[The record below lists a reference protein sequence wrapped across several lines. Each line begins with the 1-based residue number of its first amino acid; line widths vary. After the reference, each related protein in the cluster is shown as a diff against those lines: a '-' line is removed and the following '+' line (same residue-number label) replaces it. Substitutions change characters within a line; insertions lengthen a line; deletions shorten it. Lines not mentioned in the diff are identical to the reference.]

1 MTSRELPKAYEP
13 KAVEERWYAYWL
25 EKKYFH
31 ADENAGGAPFSIVIP
46 PPNVTG
52 SLHIGHALNSTLQDI
67 LVRWMRMSGRNTLWV
82 PGTDHAG
89 IATQNVVERQLAKHG
104 VDRHMMGREAFVKEV
119 WKWKQEYGN
128 KIISQLKRM
137 GASCDWDRER
147 FTMDEGLSRAV
158 REVFV
163 SLYEEGL
170 IYRGERLINWCPRCH
185 TALSDIEVEHEDEKG
200 KLYHIAYPLS
210 HDHNIRL
217 TVATTRPE
225 TMLGDTAVAV
235 HPLDPRYKDLIGK
248 TVDLP
253 LTSRKI
259 PIIGDSILVDL
270 EFGTGAVK
278 VTPAHDFNDYEAGL
292 RQKPG
297 LARIK
302 MLDDKAQILPDI
314 PDVLPAVLK
323 QVVGKPAKKAR
334 GVIVE
339 LLSEQGKLIKTD
351 DHTHSIG
358 KCYRC
363 KSVVE
368 PYLSPQWF
376 VKTGPLAEPAIKAV
390 EDGSVRI
397 VPKGWENTYFE
408 WMRNIKDWC
417 ISRQIWWG
425 HQIPAWYCLDCN
437 KDEVLEVPIGAV
449 GAVGE
454 GGALPSSTQ
463 EVKLVIGI
471 DAKPIVQKE
480 RPQKCPQCGSSKIVQ
495 EPDVLD
501 TWFSSAL
508 WPFSTLGWPDK
519 TKELSVYYPTSV
531 LITSFDIIFFWVAR
545 MIMMGLHFRK
555 EVPFRDVYI
564 HALVRDAE
572 GQKMSKSKGNVIDPL
587 VMIDQYGTDAFRFTL
602 TAFAAQGRDIK
613 LAPERIE
620 GYRNFAN
627 KIWNASRFVMMNLEE
642 DFTPNAEL
650 LTPDSSLADRWILS
664 RLNSVSTEAQSA
676 LAEYR
681 FNDVASALYHF
692 IWHEYCD
699 WYLELSKPALY
710 EEKGSTQ
717 RKATQTM
724 LAHVLET
731 ALRLL
736 HPLMPFI
743 TEEIWQTLPVGV
755 RNAECGMRNKTPGT
769 ACESIM
775 ISPYP
780 VADEKMI
787 NPGIERDM
795 QMVMDLIMAI
805 RNIRG
810 EMNIAPSMQIS
821 VIVKVENKEL
831 GEHLEKSAGY
841 VKTLGRL
848 GELRIGV
855 AEAKPKA
862 VATGVIKG
870 AEVYVPL
877 EGILDLAQER
887 DRLQKEIAKVAK
899 DIEVFSKKL
908 SNKNFVDKAPKE
920 VVEKDTAK
928 LEEFKGKREK
938 LEQSLKA
945 LG

>member
-1 MTSRELPKAYEP
+1 MSTKELPKSYEP
-13 KAVEERWYAYWL
+13 KSVEQKWYDFWL

-31 ADENAGGAPFSIVIP
+31 ADVNAGGRPFSIVIP

-67 LVRWMRMSGRNTLWV
+67 LARWMRMTGRNTLWV

-89 IATQNVVERQLAKHG
+89 IATQNVVERQLAKEN
-104 VDRHMMGREAFVKEV
+104 VDRHVLGREKFVAKV
-119 WKWKQEYGN
+119 WEWKKEYGN
-128 KIISQLKRM
+128 RIINQLKRM
-137 GASCDWDRER
+137 GASCDWQRER
-147 FTMDEGLSRAV
+147 FTMDEGLSLAV

-163 SLYEEGL
+163 TLYEEGL

-225 TMLGDTAVAV
+225 TMFGDTAVAV

-248 TVDLP
+248 TIDLP
-253 LTSRKI
+253 LTTRQI
-259 PIIGDSILVDL
+259 PVIGDSILVDL

-292 RQKPG
+292 RQIPN
-297 LARIK
+297 LPRVK
-302 MLDDKAQILPDI
+302 MLDDKAEIRPDI
-314 PDVLPAVLK
+314 PDVFPEVLK
-323 QVVGKPAKKAR
+323 QIAGKPAKKAR
-334 GVIVE
+334 GMVVE
-339 LLSEQGKLIKTD
+339 LLAARGFLIKTD
-351 DHTHSIG
+351 EHAHTIG

-363 KSVVE
+363 RSVVE

-376 VKTGPLAEPAIKAV
+376 VKTAPLAEPAIKVV
-390 EDGSVRI
+390 EDGNVRI
-397 VPKGWENTYFE
+397 IPKGWENTYFE

-425 HQIPAWYCLDCN
+425 HQIPAWYCKKCDG
-437 KDEVLEVPIGAV
+437 EVLEAQGDAGA
-449 GAVGE
+449 AAE
-454 GGALPSSTQ
+454 DSTVLASR
-463 EVKLVIGI
+463 EKVLTIGI
-471 DAKPIVQKE
+471 NARPIVQKE
-480 RPQKCPQCGSSKIVQ
+480 EPKQCPRCGSQDIVRD
-495 EPDVLD
+495 PDVLD

-519 TKELSVYYPTSV
+519 TRELSVYYPTSV

-545 MIMMGLHFRK
+545 MIMMGLHFMK
-555 EVPFRDVYI
+555 DVPFRDVYI

-572 GQKMSKSKGNVIDPL
+572 GQKMSKSRGNVIDPL

-613 LAPERIE
+613 MSTERIE

-642 DFTPNAEL
+642 DFAPSAEL
-650 LTPDSSLADRWILS
+650 LTPNSSLADRWILS
-664 RLNSVSTEAQSA
+664 RLNTVTKEVQSA
-676 LAEYR
+676 LSEYR
-681 FNDVASALYHF
+681 FNDVASNLYHF

-710 EEKGSTQ
+710 LDKGSPSRT
-717 RKATQTM
+717 ATQTM
-724 LAHVLET
+724 LARVLET

-736 HPLMPFI
+736 HPIMPFI
-743 TEEIWQTLPVGV
+743 TEEIWQTLPETV
-755 RNAECGMRNKTPGT
+755 RDQGPGT
-769 ACESIM
+769 MGKVASIM
-775 ISPYP
+775 VAGYP
-780 VADEKMI
+780 VADERLI
-787 NPGIERDM
+787 NAEIERDM
-795 QMVMDLIMAI
+795 QLIMDLILAI

-810 EMNIAPSMQIS
+810 EMNIAPSMQIHA
-821 VIVKVENKEL
+821 IVKVDNGEL
-831 GEHLEKSAGY
+831 VGHLEKSAGY
-841 VKTLGRL
+841 VKTLARL
-848 GELRIGV
+848 LELRIGV
-855 AEAKPKA
+855 DQRKPKA
-862 VATGVIKG
+862 AATAVIRG
-870 AEVYVPL
+870 AEVYIPL
-877 EGILDLAQER
+877 EGIIDLTQER
-887 DRLQKEIAKVAK
+887 DRLQKEIAKLSK

-928 LEEFKGKREK
+928 LGEFRAKREK
-938 LEQSLKA
+938 LEQSLKM

>member
-1 MTSRELPKAYEP
+1 MSSKELSKAYEP
-13 KAVEERWYAYWL
+13 KSVEERWYAFWTG
-25 EKKYFH
+25 KNYFH
-31 ADENAGGAPFSIVIP
+31 ADENAGGTPYCIVIP

-52 SLHIGHALNSTLQDI
+52 QLHVGHAFDNTLQDI
-67 LVRWMRMSGRNTLWV
+67 LIRWMRMSGRNTLWM

-89 IATQNVVERQLAKHG
+89 IATQNVVERQLAKDG
-104 VDRHMMGREAFVKEV
+104 IDRHSLGREKFIEEV
-119 WKWKQEYGN
+119 WKWKKEYGGR
-128 KIISQLKRM
+128 IISQLKRL
-137 GASCDWDRER
+137 GASCDWERER

-163 SLYEEGL
+163 RLYEEGL

-253 LTSRKI
+253 LTDRKI
-259 PIIGDSILVDL
+259 PIIGDSVLVDL

-278 VTPAHDFNDYEAGL
+278 VTPAHDFNDYEAGQ
-292 RQKPG
+292 RQKPE
-297 LARIK
+297 LPRIK
-302 MLDDKAQILPDI
+302 MLDDKAQILSDI
-314 PDVLPAVLK
+314 PGALPDVLRQIA
-323 QVVGKPAKKAR
+323 GKPAKKAR
-334 GVIVE
+334 GMVVE
-339 LLSEQGKLIKTD
+339 LLQERGYLIKTE
-351 DHTHSIG
+351 DHAHSIG

-376 VKTGPLAEPAIKAV
+376 VNTGPLAEPAIKAV
-390 EDGSVRI
+390 EDGRI
-397 VPKGWENTYFE
+397 RFFPKGWENTYFD

-425 HQIPAWYCLDCN
+425 HRIPAWYC
-437 KDEVLEVPIGAV
+437 DECGTITV
-449 GAVGE
+449 
-454 GGALPSSTQ
+454 SRT
-463 EVKLVIGI
+463 
-471 DAKPIVQKE
+471 DATACSK
-480 RPQKCPQCGSSKIVQ
+480 CGSGNLRR
-495 EPDVLD
+495 ETDVLD

-508 WPFSTLGWPDK
+508 WPFSTLGWPDR
-519 TKELSVYYPTSV
+519 TKELGFYYPTSV
-531 LITSFDIIFFWVAR
+531 LVTGLDIIFFWVAR
-545 MIMMGLHFRK
+545 MIMMGLHFMDD
-555 EVPFRDVYI
+555 VPFRHVYI
-564 HALVRDAE
+564 HALIRDAE

-587 VMIDQYGTDAFRFTL
+587 IMLEQYGTDAFRFTL
-602 TAFAAQGRDIK
+602 AAFAAQGRDIK
-613 LAPERIE
+613 MSTERVE

-642 DFTPNAEL
+642 DFYPNSEL
-650 LTPDSSLADRWILS
+650 LTPNSSLSDRWILS
-664 RLNSVSTEAQSA
+664 RLNSVCKEVQSA
-676 LAEYR
+676 LTDYR
-681 FNDVASALYHF
+681 FNDVASALYQF

-699 WYLELSKPALY
+699 WYLELSKPALM
-710 EEKGSTQ
+710 GDVGAAS
-717 RKATQTM
+717 RKATQSV

-736 HPLMPFI
+736 HPIMPFI
-743 TEEIWQTLPVGV
+743 TEEIWQTLPEAV
-755 RNAECGMRNKTPGT
+755 RSAESEVRSEKRNGKL
-769 ACESIM
+769 ESIM
-775 ISPYP
+775 IAAYP
-780 VADEKMI
+780 VADEKRI
-787 NPGIERDM
+787 NAEIEQDM

-810 EMNIAPSMQIS
+810 EMNIAPSMQIRA
-821 VIVKVENKEL
+821 IVKVENEIL
-831 GEHLEKSAGY
+831 GEHLGKSAGY
-841 VKTLGRL
+841 VKTLARL
-848 GELRIGV
+848 SELRIGV
-855 AEAKPKA
+855 AEVKPKA

-877 EGILDLAQER
+877 EGILDLTQER
-887 DRLQKEIAKVAK
+887 DRLRKEIAKISK

-908 SNKNFVDKAPKE
+908 SNRDFVDKAPKA

-928 LEEFKGKREK
+928 LEEFKVKREK

>member
-1 MTSRELPKAYEP
+1 MSGKELSKSYDPKT
-13 KAVEERWYAYWL
+13 VEEKWYAFWL
-25 EKKYFH
+25 AKGYFH
-31 ADENAGGAPFSIVIP
+31 ADENASGASFSIVIP

-52 SLHIGHALNSTLQDI
+52 SLHVGHALNSTLQDI
-67 LVRWMRMSGRNTLWV
+67 LVRWMRMCGRNALWV

-89 IATQNVVERQLAKHG
+89 IATQNVVERQLAKEHI
-104 VDRHMMGREAFVKEV
+104 DRHALGRESFVEKV
-119 WKWKQEYGN
+119 WEWKKEYGGR
-128 KIISQLKRM
+128 IIAQLKRL
-137 GASCDWDRER
+137 GASCDWERER
-147 FTMDEGLSRAV
+147 FTMDAGLSRAV

-163 SLYEEGL
+163 TLYEEGL

-235 HPLDPRYKDLIGK
+235 HPLDPRYKTLIGK

-253 LTSRKI
+253 LTTRKI
-259 PIIGDSILVDL
+259 PIIGDSVLVDL

-292 RQKPG
+292 RQKPE
-297 LARIK
+297 LPRIK
-302 MLDDKAQILPDI
+302 ILDEKAEVLSDI
-314 PDVLPAVLK
+314 PDVLPDALK
-323 QVVGKPAKKAR
+323 HLAGKHAKKAR
-334 GVIVE
+334 GMVVE
-339 LLSEQGKLIKTD
+339 LLQEQGYLIKTE
-351 DHTHSIG
+351 DHAHSIG

-376 VKTGPLAEPAIKAV
+376 VKTGPLAGPAIAAV
-390 EDGSVRI
+390 GEGKVRF
-397 VPKGWENTYFE
+397 VPKGWENTYFD

-425 HQIPAWYCLDCN
+425 HRIPAWYCDDC
-437 KDEVLEVPIGAV
+437 
-449 GAVGE
+449 GE
-454 GGALPSSTQ
+454 ITVSRTDAASCGKCGGKNVRQ
-463 EVKLVIGI
+463 ET
-471 DAKPIVQKE
+471 
-480 RPQKCPQCGSSKIVQ
+480 
-495 EPDVLD
+495 DVLD

-519 TKELSVYYPTSV
+519 TKDLAVYYPTSV
-531 LITSFDIIFFWVAR
+531 LVTSFDIIFFWVAR
-545 MIMMGLHFRK
+545 MIMMGLHFMK

-602 TAFAAQGRDIK
+602 TAFAAQGRDVK

-627 KIWNASRFVMMNLEE
+627 KIWNASRFVMMNLDEG
-642 DFTPNAEL
+642 FAPNSEL
-650 LTPDSSLADRWILS
+650 VTKNSSLADRWILS
-664 RLNSVSTEAQSA
+664 RLNSVTKEVQAA
-676 LAEYR
+676 FTEYR
-681 FNDVASALYHF
+681 FNDAASTLYQF

-710 EEKGSTQ
+710 EEKGSPA
-717 RKATQTM
+717 RAAAQTV

-731 ALRLL
+731 VLRLL
-736 HPLMPFI
+736 HPIMPFI
-743 TEEIWQTLPVGV
+743 SEEIWQTLPEAV
-755 RNAECGMRNKTPGT
+755 RNAECGMRNKKAGK

-775 ISPYP
+775 VSRYP
-780 VADEKMI
+780 MPNEKAI
-787 NPGIERDM
+787 NPGIEQDM
-795 QMVMDLIMAI
+795 QMVMDLILSI

-810 EMNIAPSMQIS
+810 EMNIAPSMQITA
-821 VIVKVENKEL
+821 IVKVETGEI
-831 GEHLEKSAGY
+831 GEHLEKCSSY
-841 VKTLGRL
+841 VKTLARL
-848 GELRIGV
+848 SELRIGI
-855 AEAKPKA
+855 AENKPKSA
-862 VATGVIKG
+862 ATGVIKG

-877 EGILDLAQER
+877 EGILDLAQEH
-887 DRLQKEIAKVAK
+887 DRLQKEIAKISK
-899 DIEVFSKKL
+899 DIDVFSKKL

-928 LEEFKGKREK
+928 LEEFKAKREK
-938 LEQSLKA
+938 LEQSLKM

>member
-1 MTSRELPKAYEP
+1 MSSRELPKSYDP
-13 KAVEERWYAYWL
+13 KAVEQKWYDFWL
-25 EKKYFH
+25 EKDYFH
-31 ADENAGGAPFSIVIP
+31 ADEQAGGEAFSIVIP

-67 LVRWMRMSGRNTLWV
+67 LVRWMRMSGRNALWV

-89 IATQNVVERQLAKHG
+89 IATQNVVERQLAKDN
-104 VDRHMMGREAFVKEV
+104 VDRHAMGREQFVEKV
-119 WKWKQEYGN
+119 WEWKKEYGGR
-128 KIISQLKRM
+128 IINQLKRM
-137 GASCDWDRER
+137 GASCDWQRER

-163 SLYEEGL
+163 TLYEEGL

-200 KLYHIAYPLS
+200 KLYHIAYPLT

-217 TVATTRPE
+217 IVATTRPE

-253 LTSRKI
+253 LTNRKI
-259 PIIGDSILVDL
+259 PIIGDSLLVDL

-292 RQKPG
+292 RQTPE
-297 LARIK
+297 LPRIK
-302 MLDDKAQILPDI
+302 MLDDRAEILPDI
-314 PDVLPAVLK
+314 PDVLPEVLK
-323 QVVGKPAKKAR
+323 QIAHKPAKKAR
-334 GVIVE
+334 GMVVE
-339 LLSEQGKLIKTD
+339 LLQARGLLLKTD
-351 DHTHSIG
+351 DHAHSIG

-363 KSVVE
+363 RSVVE

-376 VKTGPLAEPAIKAV
+376 VRTGPLAAPAIKVV

-425 HQIPAWYCLDCN
+425 HRIPAWYCDDCGTITVSRTDAAACGN
-437 KDEVLEVPIGAV
+437 CK
-449 GAVGE
+449 
-454 GGALPSSTQ
+454 STKVRQ
-463 EVKLVIGI
+463 ET
-471 DAKPIVQKE
+471 
-480 RPQKCPQCGSSKIVQ
+480 
-495 EPDVLD
+495 DVLD

-545 MIMMGLHFRK
+545 MIMMGLHFMK
-555 EVPFRDVYI
+555 EVPFKDVYI

-613 LAPERIE
+613 MSAERIE

-627 KIWNASRFVMMNLEE
+627 KIWNASRFVMMNLEDE
-642 DFTPNAEL
+642 FSPAAALVTKDT
-650 LTPDSSLADRWILS
+650 SLADRWILS
-664 RLNSVSTEAQSA
+664 RLNSVNKEVQAA

-681 FNDVASALYHF
+681 FNDVASSLYHF

-699 WYLELSKPALY
+699 WYLELSKPALSQ
-710 EEKGSTQ
+710 EKGSPE
-717 RKATQTM
+717 RRATQTV
-724 LAHVLET
+724 LTHVLET

-736 HPLMPFI
+736 HPVMPFI
-743 TEEIWQTLPVGV
+743 TEEIWQTLP
-755 RNAECGMRNKTPGT
+755 ET
-769 ACESIM
+769 ARVQGQGSRGQAESIM
-775 ISPYP
+775 IAPYP
-780 VADEKMI
+780 VTDEKLI
-787 NPGIERDM
+787 NPEIERDM
-795 QMVMDLIMAI
+795 QMVMDLILAI

-810 EMNIAPSMQIS
+810 EMNIAPSLQIQA
-821 VIVKVENKEL
+821 VVKVESREF
-831 GEHLEKSAGY
+831 GDHLEQSSGY
-841 VKTLGRL
+841 VKTLARL
-848 GELRIGV
+848 GDLRIGT
-855 AEAKPKA
+855 AEKKPRA
-862 VATGVIKG
+862 AATGVIKG

-877 EGILDLAQER
+877 EGIIDMTQER
-887 DRLQKEIAKVAK
+887 DRLQKEIAKISK

-928 LEEFKGKREK
+928 LEEFRAKREK
-938 LEQSLKA
+938 LEQSLKM

>member
-1 MTSRELPKAYEP
+1 MSSRELPKAYDP
-13 KAVEERWYAYWL
+13 KSVEEKWYDFWL

-31 ADENAGGAPFSIVIP
+31 ADENAGGSPFSIVIP

-67 LVRWMRMSGRNTLWV
+67 LIRWMRMSGRNTLWV

-89 IATQNVVERQLAKHG
+89 IATQNVVERQLTKEHI
-104 VDRHMMGREAFVKEV
+104 DRHQLGREKFIEKV
-119 WKWKQEYGN
+119 WEWKKEYGN
-128 KIISQLKRM
+128 RIISQLKRL
-137 GASCDWDRER
+137 GASSDWDRER
-147 FTMDEGLSRAV
+147 FTMDEGLSKAV

-163 SLYEEGL
+163 TLYEEGL

-200 KLYHIAYPLS
+200 KLYHISYPLS
-210 HDHNIRL
+210 HDHTIRL

-253 LTSRKI
+253 LTKRKI

-278 VTPAHDFNDYEAGL
+278 VTPAHDFNDYEAGM
-292 RQKPG
+292 RQKPE
-297 LARIK
+297 LPRIK
-302 MLDDKAQILPDI
+302 MLNDKAEILPDI
-314 PDVLPAVLK
+314 PDILPDVLK
-323 QVVGKPAKKAR
+323 HVAGRPAKKAR
-334 GVIVE
+334 GMVVE
-339 LLSEQGKLIKTD
+339 LLSEQGLLIKTD
-351 DHTHSIG
+351 DHAHSIG

-376 VKTGPLAEPAIKAV
+376 VKTGPLAGPAIKAV
-390 EDGSVRI
+390 EDGRVRF

-425 HQIPAWYCLDCN
+425 HRIPAWFCDDCGTITVSRA
-437 KDEVLEVPIGAV
+437 DA
-449 GAVGE
+449 
-454 GGALPSSTQ
+454 STCT
-463 EVKLVIGI
+463 K
-471 DAKPIVQKE
+471 
-480 RPQKCPQCGSSKIVQ
+480 CGSKNIRQ
-495 EPDVLD
+495 ETDVLD

-519 TKELSVYYPTSV
+519 TKELAVYYPTSV

-545 MIMMGLHFRK
+545 MIMMGMHFMK
-555 EVPFRDVYI
+555 EAPFRDVYI

-602 TAFAAQGRDIK
+602 AAFAAQGRDIK

-627 KIWNASRFVMMNLEE
+627 KIWNASRFVFMNLDD
-642 DFTPNAEL
+642 DFSPNSEL
-650 LTPDSSLADRWILS
+650 LTPNSSLADRWILS
-664 RLNSVSTEAQSA
+664 RLNSVAKDVQAA
-676 LAEYR
+676 LVDYR
-681 FNDVASALYHF
+681 FNDVASSLYHF

-699 WYLELSKPALY
+699 WYLEFSKPVLY
-710 EEKGSTQ
+710 EEKGSASRQ
-717 RKATQTM
+717 ATQTV
-724 LAHVLET
+724 LAQVLET

-736 HPLMPFI
+736 HPIMPFI
-743 TEEIWQTLPVGV
+743 TEEIWQALPDKVKSQESGA
-755 RNAECGMRNKTPGT
+755 RGD
-769 ACESIM
+769 SIM
-775 ISPYP
+775 VSSYP
-780 VADEKMI
+780 IADEKLI
-787 NPGIERDM
+787 NAGIERDM
-795 QMVMDLIMAI
+795 QMVMDLILAI

-810 EMNIAPSMQIS
+810 EMNISPSMQII
-821 VIVKVENKEL
+821 VIVKVETREL
-831 GEHLEKSAGY
+831 GDHLEKSAGY
-841 VKTLGRL
+841 AKTLARIK
-848 GELRIGV
+848 ELRIGV
-855 AEAKPKA
+855 SETKPKS
-862 VATGVIKG
+862 VATAVIAG

-877 EGILDLAQER
+877 EGLLDLTQER
-887 DRLQKEIAKVAK
+887 DRLQKEIAKISK

-928 LEEFKGKREK
+928 LEEFRIKRGK
-938 LEQSLKA
+938 LEQSFKM
-945 LG
+945 LGQ

>member
-1 MTSRELPKAYEP
+1 MSSRELPKAYDP
-13 KAVEERWYAYWL
+13 KSVEEKWYDFWL

-31 ADENAGGAPFSIVIP
+31 AEENTGGSPFSIVIP

-67 LVRWMRMSGRNTLWV
+67 LIRWMRMSGRNTLWV

-89 IATQNVVERQLAKHG
+89 IATQNVVERQLTKEHI
-104 VDRHMMGREAFVKEV
+104 DRHQLGREKFIEKV
-119 WKWKQEYGN
+119 WEWKKEYGN
-128 KIISQLKRM
+128 RIISQLKRL
-137 GASCDWDRER
+137 GASSDWDRER
-147 FTMDEGLSRAV
+147 FTMDEGLSKAV

-163 SLYEEGL
+163 TLYEEGL

-210 HDHNIRL
+210 HDHTIRL

-253 LTSRKI
+253 LTKRKI

-292 RQKPG
+292 RQKPE
-297 LARIK
+297 LPRVK
-302 MLDDKAQILPDI
+302 MLNDKAEILPDI
-314 PDVLPAVLK
+314 PDVLPDVLK
-323 QVVGKPAKKAR
+323 HVAGRPAKKAL
-334 GVIVE
+334 GMVVE
-339 LLSEQGKLIKTD
+339 LLSEQGLLIKTD
-351 DHTHSIG
+351 DHAHSIG

-368 PYLSPQWF
+368 PFLSPQWF
-376 VKTGPLAEPAIKAV
+376 VKTGPLAGPAIKAV
-390 EDGSVRI
+390 EDGRVRF

-425 HQIPAWYCLDCN
+425 HRIPAWFCDDCGTIT
-437 KDEVLEVPIGAV
+437 VSRA
-449 GAVGE
+449 
-454 GGALPSSTQ
+454 
-463 EVKLVIGI
+463 
-471 DAKPIVQKE
+471 DASACTK
-480 RPQKCPQCGSSKIVQ
+480 CGSKNIRQ
-495 EPDVLD
+495 ETDVLD

-519 TKELSVYYPTSV
+519 TKELAVYYPTSV

-545 MIMMGLHFRK
+545 MIMMGMHFMK
-555 EVPFRDVYI
+555 EAPFRDVYI

-627 KIWNASRFVMMNLEE
+627 KIWNASRFVFMNLDD
-642 DFTPNAEL
+642 DFPPNSEL
-650 LTPDSSLADRWILS
+650 LTPNSSLADRWILS
-664 RLNSVSTEAQSA
+664 RLNSVAKDVQA
-676 LAEYR
+676 GLVDYR
-681 FNDVASALYHF
+681 FNDVASSLYHF

-699 WYLELSKPALY
+699 WYLELSKPVLY
-710 EEKGSTQ
+710 EEKGSASRQ
-717 RKATQTM
+717 ATLTV
-724 LAHVLET
+724 LAQVLET

-736 HPLMPFI
+736 HPIMPFI
-743 TEEIWQTLPVGV
+743 TEEIWQALPDKVRSQEPGV
-755 RNAECGMRNKTPGT
+755 RRD
-769 ACESIM
+769 SIM
-775 ISPYP
+775 VSPYP
-780 VADEKMI
+780 IADEKLI
-787 NPGIERDM
+787 NTEIERDM
-795 QMVMDLIMAI
+795 QMVMDLILAI

-810 EMNIAPSMQIS
+810 EMNISPSMQIS
-821 VIVKVENKEL
+821 VIVKVETREL
-831 GEHLEKSAGY
+831 GDHLEKSAGY
-841 VKTLGRL
+841 AKTLARIR
-848 GELRIGV
+848 ELRIGV
-855 AEAKPKA
+855 SEAKPRS
-862 VATGVIKG
+862 VATAVIPG

-877 EGILDLAQER
+877 EGLLDLTQER
-887 DRLQKEIAKVAK
+887 DRLQKEIAKSSK

-908 SNKNFVDKAPKE
+908 ANKNFVDKAPKE

-928 LEEFKGKREK
+928 LEEFKIKREK
-938 LEQSLKA
+938 LEQSLKM
-945 LG
+945 LGE

>member
-1 MTSRELPKAYEP
+1 MSSLEQSKSYEP
-13 KAVEERWYAYWL
+13 HAVEKTWYDSWVA
-25 EKKYFH
+25 KNYFH
-31 ADENAGGAPFSIVIP
+31 ANPDSGGAPFSIVIP

-52 SLHIGHALNSTLQDI
+52 SLHVGHALNSTLQDI
-67 LVRWMRMSGRNTLWV
+67 LVRWMRMSGRNALWV

-89 IATQNVVERQLAKHG
+89 IATQNVVERQLAKEHI
-104 VDRHMMGREAFVKEV
+104 DRHALGREKFIEKV
-119 WKWKQEYGN
+119 WEWKKEYGGR
-128 KIISQLKRM
+128 IIGQLKRL
-137 GASCDWDRER
+137 GASCDWERER

-163 SLYEEGL
+163 TLYEEGL

-200 KLYHIAYPLS
+200 KLYYIAYPLS
-210 HDHNIRL
+210 HGHNIRL

-253 LTSRKI
+253 LTTRKI

-278 VTPAHDFNDYEAGL
+278 VTPAHDFNDYEAGI
-292 RQKPG
+292 RQTPP
-297 LARIK
+297 LQRIK
-302 MLDDKAQILPDI
+302 MLDDKAEIVSDI
-314 PDVLPAVLK
+314 PDVRPEVLK
-323 QVVGKPAKKAR
+323 QIAGKPAKKAR
-334 GVIVE
+334 GMVVE
-339 LLSEQGKLIKTD
+339 LLKEQGFLIKTE
-351 DHTHSIG
+351 DHGHSIG

-376 VKTGPLAEPAIKAV
+376 VKTQPLAEPAIKAV
-390 EDGSVRI
+390 EDGRI
-397 VPKGWENTYFE
+397 QFFPKGWENTYFE

-425 HQIPAWYCLDCN
+425 HRIPAWYCDDC
-437 KDEVLEVPIGAV
+437 
-449 GAVGE
+449 GE
-454 GGALPSSTQ
+454 ITVSRTDVKACAKCKGKNIRQ
-463 EVKLVIGI
+463 ET
-471 DAKPIVQKE
+471 
-480 RPQKCPQCGSSKIVQ
+480 
-495 EPDVLD
+495 DVLD

-508 WPFSTLGWPDK
+508 WPFSTLGWPEK
-519 TKELSVYYPTSV
+519 TKELSFYYPTSV
-531 LITSFDIIFFWVAR
+531 LVTSFDIIFFWVAR
-545 MIMMGLHFRK
+545 MIMMGLHFMH
-555 EVPFRDVYI
+555 EVPFRHVYI

-613 LAPERIE
+613 LSPERIE

-627 KIWNASRFVMMNLEE
+627 KIWNASRFVFMNLEE
-642 DFTPNAEL
+642 GFTPNAEL
-650 LTPDSSLADRWILS
+650 ITPSLSLSDRWILS
-664 RLNSVSTEAQSA
+664 RLNSIVKEEQAA

-681 FNDVASALYHF
+681 YNDAASALYQF

-699 WYLELSKPALY
+699 WYLELSKSALNQ
-710 EEKGSTQ
+710 EKGSDA
-717 RKATQTM
+717 RKAAQTV

-736 HPLMPFI
+736 HPIMPFI
-743 TEEIWQTLPVGV
+743 TEEIWQRIPKG
-755 RNAECGMRNKTPGT
+755 RGT
-769 ACESIM
+769 RDEGGKSTIESIM
-775 ISPYP
+775 VAPWP

-787 NPGIERDM
+787 NTEIERDM
-795 QMVMDLIMAI
+795 QMVMDAILAI

-810 EMNIAPSMQIS
+810 EMNIAPSVQITA
-821 VIVKVENKEL
+821 IVKVENNEF
-831 GEHLEKSAGY
+831 GEHLERSSNY
-841 VKTLGRL
+841 LKTLARL
-848 GELRIGV
+848 KELRIGV
-855 AEAKPKA
+855 SETKPRA
-862 VATGVIKG
+862 AATGVIKG

-877 EGILDLAQER
+877 EGILDLTQER
-887 DRLQKEIAKVAK
+887 DRLMKEIAKISK
-899 DIEVFSKKL
+899 DIDVFSRKL
-908 SNKNFVDKAPKE
+908 SNKDFVDKAPKA
-920 VVEKDTAK
+920 VMEKDTAK
-928 LEEFKGKREK
+928 LEEFKVKREK
-938 LEQSLKA
+938 LEQSLKM